1 MYVQKNDTY
10 AKAYVEILEI
20 IKHME
25 QKYRDKIP
33 IKLLKF
39 FEENKDSSYEY
50 NLNEIK
56 EKQNEIFSQK
66 TIELLAM
73 LELKY
78 LANETEKELLK
89 EALEENDKIYQA
101 ELREK
106 YNPDTLFKNKVET
119 LENSIAMVEHK
130 KSIFTKIKNWFKR
143 TF

>member
-1 MYVQKNDTY
+1 
-10 AKAYVEILEI
+10 
-20 IKHME
+20 
-25 QKYRDKIP
+25 
-33 IKLLKF
+33 
-39 FEENKDSSYEY
+39 
-50 NLNEIK
+50 
-56 EKQNEIFSQK
+56 
-66 TIELLAM
+66 M

-78 LANETEKELLK
+78 LATETEKELLK

>member
-78 LANETEKELLK
+78 LATETEKELLK

>member
-78 LANETEKELLK
+78 LATETEKELLK

-106 YNPDTLFKNKVET
+106 YNTDTLFKNKVET

>member
-78 LANETEKELLK
+78 LATETEKELLK

-130 KSIFTKIKNWFKR
+130 KSIFTKIKN
-143 TF
+143 

>member
-50 NLNEIK
+50 
-56 EKQNEIFSQK
+56 K
-66 TIELLAM
+66 T
-73 LELKY
+73 
-78 LANETEKELLK
+78 
-89 EALEENDKIYQA
+89 
-101 ELREK
+101 
-106 YNPDTLFKNKVET
+106 
-119 LENSIAMVEHK
+119 
-130 KSIFTKIKNWFKR
+130 R
-143 TF
+143 TGI

>member
-78 LANETEKELLK
+78 LATETEKELLK

-106 YNPDTLFKNKVET
+106 YNPDTLVKNKVET

>member
-78 LANETEKELLK
+78 LATETEKELLK
-89 EALEENDKIYQA
+89 EALEESDKIYQA